1 MKAVIMAGGLG
12 TRLNPLTHIIPK
24 PLLPVGEKS
33 ILEITIHKLKD
44 QGFSEV
50 FLAVN
55 YKSDLFESYFGDGS
69 KFGLKVGYAKEEKR
83 LGTAGPL
90 HLLAGRL
97 DEPFLVMNG
106 DILTNMD
113 FGALREFHVANGA
126 DLTIVTKTISLPLH
140 YGVVEKDAR
149 RVTRIEEKPTVES
162 EINAGIYFMSP
173 SVLDVIPGGKR
184 CDMTEVIKEL
194 IERDRV
200 VLAYPLMDYW
210 LDIGQMSDYRQ
221 AQKDFENGL
230 I

>member
-33 ILEITIHKLKD
+33 ILEITIQKLKN
-44 QGFSEV
+44 QGFREV
-50 FLAVN
+50 FLAVS

-69 KFGLKVGYAKEEKR
+69 KFGLRIGYAKEEAR

-90 HLLAGRL
+90 QLLVDRL

-106 DILTNMD
+106 DILTDMD
-113 FGALREFHVANGA
+113 FGALREFHTGNGA
-126 DLTIVTKTISLPLH
+126 DLTIVTKIIRLPLH
-140 YGVVEKDAR
+140 YGVIEKETD
-149 RVTRIEEKPTVES
+149 RIVRIQEKPTVES

-173 SVLDVIPGGKR
+173 AVLDMIPSGVR
-184 CDMTEVIKEL
+184 FDMTELIGRL
-194 IERDRV
+194 IEKDNK
-200 VLAYPLMDYW
+200 VLAYPLHGYW

-221 AQKDFENGL
+221 AQKDFDNGL

>member
-33 ILEITIHKLKD
+33 ILEISIHKLKE
-44 QGFSEV
+44 QGFKEV

-69 KFGLKVGYAKEEKR
+69 KFGLSVRYAKEEMR

-90 HLLAGRL
+90 HLLREYL

-106 DILTNMD
+106 DILTDMA
-113 FGALREFHVANGA
+113 FRALRDFHIENAA
-126 DLTIVTKTISLPLH
+126 ELTIVTKSISLPLH
-140 YGVVEKDAR
+140 YGVVEKDGERIR
-149 RVTRIEEKPTVES
+149 RIVEKPTVES
-162 EINAGIYFMSP
+162 EINAGIYYMSP
-173 SVLDVIPGGKR
+173 TALDAIPGGR
-184 CDMTEVIKEL
+184 RFDMTELIKLL
-194 IERDRV
+194 IEEDRI
-200 VLAYPLMDYW
+200 VLAYPLQDYW